1 MEIEK
6 VRKKQRL
13 EKKTLAFLASFLQ
26 WNNLVKRIFRG
37 REWGKRHL
45 LGWGDFEVH
54 FNDWR
59 KGNLF
64 GECVPTKALAKHF
77 FPSLLL
83 DVRSYEG
90 EKNTERWKNGTSFW
104 LNPSY
109 FMLFYLS
116 HHWIVWYYKNVQ
128 LIVAGFFQRSRTM
141 LKHLAQISQ
150 NHKNDID
157 MHQQKTGKKNPKTQT
172 GTGWCQKTQVSY
184 HFSHPPLTQFCYDS
198 SG

>member
-37 REWGKRHL
+37 REWGKRHP

-64 GECVPTKALAKHF
+64 GKCVPTKALVKRF
-77 FPSLLL
+77 FPSPLL
-83 DVRSYEG
+83 DIRSYEG
-90 EKNTERWKNGTSFW
+90 EKDAERWKNGTSFW

-109 FMLFYLS
+109 FMLFYVS

-128 LIVAGFFQRSRTM
+128 LIAKASRPNNSE
-141 LKHLAQISQ
+141 SQ
-150 NHKNDID
+150 EWCWHASTKNW
-157 MHQQKTGKKNPKTQT
+157 QEEPKNPNSNRMMPEDT
-172 GTGWCQKTQVSY
+172 GIM
-184 HFSHPPLTQFCYDS
+184 PLFTPSTDPFCYDS